1 MLRQADWQ
9 NNVCNETFSCLWWSY
24 WHYTTV
30 LHWPN
35 QLTSGQWLD
44 LIQTWLP
51 AQHKIAQAMLISKI
65 IHNIDMHIL
74 QVVGVGENGIQC
86 NVAILTLTYWLVLY
100 LVLLFT
106 QLPTLYVLL
115 LPTTVC
121 ISYNAV
127 IAIYLGQRCQN
138 ITKVVI
144 FGKDPRLLIHRKVYV
159 AQIGHIG
166 CRYFRILVLY
176 YIISRKH
183 KRWRIV

>member
-1 MLRQADWQ
+1 MLRQAVWQ
-9 NNVCNETFSCLWWSY
+9 NNVCKETFSCDEA
-24 WHYTTV
+24 TDTIV
-30 LHWPN
+30 LHWPD

-51 AQHKIAQAMLISKI
+51 AQHKIAQAMLIGKI

-86 NVAILTLTYWLVLY
+86 NVAILTLTLTDWCYILCCCLHNSQLLY
-100 LVLLFT
+100 
-106 QLPTLYVLL
+106 YYC
-115 LPTTVC
+115 VC

-127 IAIYLGQRCQN
+127 ITIYLGQRCQN
-138 ITKVVI
+138 ITKVII
-144 FGKDPRLLIHRKVYV
+144 FGKDPWLLIHRKVYV